1 MLYYIK
7 EKIMD
12 VKKYIIKKENQYDY
26 FDVFS
31 YIKDFIHLNDLY
43 HLTHEEIMEKIY
55 AEIDK
60 QIPHLFHKL
69 FIEASVKRYMDE
81 NKELFL
87 ILGNQQI

>member
-1 MLYYIK
+1 
-7 EKIMD
+7 MD
-12 VKKYIIKKENQYDY
+12 VKKYIIKKEDKYDY

-43 HLTHEEIMEKIY
+43 HLTHKEISMLIYEEVSKIFKS
-55 AEIDK
+55 IFT
-60 QIPHLFHKL
+60 PF
-69 FIEASVKRYMDE
+69 FIESSVEKYMNE